1 MLLATGRRGVKL
13 FEARRPAT
21 LEDVSWLRKALGRQ
35 LGELRLPGDVAGEIV
50 LAVAELAANLVAHAD
65 PAPKELAVEAVLDGI
80 LLTVTL
86 EDDGGPFAGFESRW
100 ARASLAGADDGFSG
114 RGLALARRALDA
126 VTYHRGPPNRL
137 VAHRRLARRRPVILV
152 VEDEDVLL
160 ETYLGLLEPH
170 YRLLAAANL
179 KDALETA
186 ATTTVDLILTDFHL
200 GSETGTALVEALEDD
215 SERPPIPIVMI
226 TADPSVRRRAL
237 ELGVDTFLTKPVQP
251 AALLETVALALLRAT
266 RQRARLLRYFGSALD
281 SLVRPAL
288 PERLG
293 PFNLALR
300 AGTADIG
307 GGDLVVHLP
316 RKGADRIVL
325 ADVMGHGINGKAGA
339 VAQAAMIRALDV
351 GAQLSPSDYLTRWS
365 NLIFSEPGFDAAMA
379 TALVIDLWE
388 DGAIEIASA
397 GHPHPMVLT
406 RSGVRSVAADGPLLG
421 FTRDARYDSVQLRL
435 DWGDRLLLATDGL
448 DPAELASGGPC
459 PDWLLE
465 EVTARARQPLR
476 DVVEGV
482 AYRIAERLGPDPED
496 DWTMILVEG
505 ISWAQRAGGLP
516 AMAMPHPVGRAEP
529 MPLPSAP
536 PLPPAAEAG
545 HVGTLDLAGV
555 AALRQAVGPDG
566 FRRLATRFTEN
577 TTRRFGEWA
586 DLIAAG
592 DAAGLVATA
601 HAFAGVLGQFG
612 LVATSALARQVE
624 HEADP
629 AERLR
634 LARQVLVDGP
644 REFAAFRQ
652 WLEGET
658 DGG

>member
-1 MLLATGRRGVKL
+1 MKL

-35 LGELRLPGDVAGEIV
+35 LAELRLPGDVAGEIV
-50 LAVAELAANLVAHAD
+50 LAIVELAANLVTHSD
-65 PAPKELAVEAVLDGI
+65 PPPRELAVEAVLDGI

-86 EDDGGPFAGFESRW
+86 EDDGGPFAGFEARW
-100 ARASLAGADDGFSG
+100 ARASLAGAEDGTSG

-126 VTYHRGPPNRL
+126 VSYHRGPPNRL

-179 KDALETA
+179 RDALRTA
-186 ATTTVDLILTDFHL
+186 SETTVDLILTDFHL

-251 AALLETVALALLRAT
+251 AALLETVGLALLRAT

-300 AGTADIG
+300 TATADIG

-339 VAQAAMIRALDV
+339 VAQAAMIRALDL
-351 GAQLSPSDYLTRWS
+351 GTQLSPGDYLTRWS

-379 TALVIDLWE
+379 TALVVDLWE

-397 GHPHPMVLT
+397 GHPHPMVLS
-406 RSGVRSVAADGPLLG
+406 RSGVRAVEADGPLLG
-421 FTRDARYDSVQLRL
+421 FTRDARYESVQVRL
-435 DWGDRLLLATDGL
+435 EWGDRLLLATDGL
-448 DPAELASGGPC
+448 DPSELASGGPC
-459 PDWLLE
+459 PDWLVG
-465 EVTARARQPLR
+465 EVTARARQPLAE
-476 DVVEGV
+476 VVEGV
-482 AYRIAERLGPDPED
+482 AFRIAERIGPDPED
-496 DWTMILVEG
+496 DWTLVLIEG
-505 ISWAQRAGGLP
+505 VSWAQRAEGLP
-516 AMAMPHPVGRAEP
+516 AMAMPIQPQRTA
-529 MPLPSAP
+529 
-536 PLPPAAEAG
+536 PPAAKVVPPPPPVQPPAM
-545 HVGTLDLAGV
+545 GTLDLSGV

-566 FRRLATRFTEN
+566 FRRLANRFTEN
-577 TTRRFGEWA
+577 TSRRFGEWA

-592 DAAGLVATA
+592 DATGLVATA

-612 LVATSALARQVE
+612 LAGTSALARQVE
-624 HEADP
+624 HEPDP

-644 REFAAFRQ
+644 REFAAFRH
-652 WLEGET
+652 WLDAEP

>member
-1 MLLATGRRGVKL
+1 MKL

-21 LEDVSWLRKALGRQ
+21 LEEVSWLRKALGRQ
-35 LGELRLPGDVAGEIV
+35 LGELRLPGDVAGEMV
-50 LAVAELAANLVAHAD
+50 LAVAELAANLVAHSD
-65 PAPKELAVEAVLDGI
+65 PPPRELAVEAVLDGI

-86 EDDGGPFAGFESRW
+86 EDDGGPFAGFETRW
-100 ARASLAGADDGFSG
+100 ARATLAGAEDGVSG

-126 VTYHRGPPNRL
+126 VSYHRGPPNRL
-137 VAHRRLARRRPVILV
+137 VAHRRLARRRPVVLV

-170 YRLLAAANL
+170 FRLLAAANL
-179 KDALETA
+179 KDALDIA
-186 ATTTVDLILTDFHL
+186 AGTTVDLILTDFHL
-200 GSETGTALVEALEDD
+200 GSDPGTALVEALEDD

-226 TADPSVRRRAL
+226 TGDPSVRRRAL

-251 AALLETVALALLRAT
+251 AALIETVNLALLRAT

-281 SLVRPAL
+281 NLVRPAL
-288 PERLG
+288 PDRLG
-293 PFNLALR
+293 PFNLAVQT
-300 AGTADIG
+300 GTADIG

-316 RKGADRIVL
+316 RSGFDRIVM

-351 GAQLSPSDYLTRWS
+351 GGQLGPSDYLTRWS

-397 GHPHPMVLT
+397 GHPHPMVLS
-406 RSGVRSVAADGPLLG
+406 RSGAKSVMADGPLLG
-421 FTRDARYDSVQLRL
+421 FTRDARYESVQLRL

-448 DPAELASGGPC
+448 DPNELASGGPC
-459 PDWLLE
+459 PDWLIG
-465 EVTARARQPLR
+465 EVTERARQPLAQ
-476 DVVEGV
+476 VVDGV
-482 AYRIAERLGPDPED
+482 SHRIAERIGPDPED
-496 DWTMILVEG
+496 DWTLILIEG
-505 ISWAQRAGGLP
+505 ISWAQRAEGLP
-516 AMAMPHPVGRAEP
+516 AMAMPGASPHPAPVKAP
-529 MPLPSAP
+529 AMVAAAPASAP
-536 PLPPAAEAG
+536 AG
-545 HVGTLDLAGV
+545 LLDLAGV
-555 AALRQAVGPDG
+555 SALRQAVGPEG

-592 DAAGLVATA
+592 DAAGLVTTA

-612 LVATSALARQVE
+612 LAGTAALARQVE
-624 HEADP
+624 HEPDS

-634 LARQVLVDGP
+634 LARQVLVEGP
-644 REFAAFRQ
+644 REFAAFRD
-652 WLEGET
+652 WLEASA
-658 DGG
+658 DA